1 MIEFLFVISF
11 LVNFVA
17 ISIAMPT
24 IVDTYQRYSR
34 GKLVICP
41 EKKQQA
47 TVAVSP
53 RIAAVSSVLI
63 PKDVRIVKACS
74 LWPEMDCC
82 HRACTAQIR

>member
-11 LVNFVA
+11 LINFVA

-53 RIAAVSSVLI
+53 KIAAVSSVLI
-63 PKDVRIVKACS
+63 PKDIRIVKACS

>member
-11 LVNFVA
+11 LINFVA

-63 PKDVRIVKACS
+63 PKEIRIVKACS

>member
-11 LVNFVA
+11 LINFVA

-47 TVAVSP
+47 TVAVSA

>member
-11 LVNFVA
+11 LINFVA

-63 PKDVRIVKACS
+63 PKDIRIVKACS